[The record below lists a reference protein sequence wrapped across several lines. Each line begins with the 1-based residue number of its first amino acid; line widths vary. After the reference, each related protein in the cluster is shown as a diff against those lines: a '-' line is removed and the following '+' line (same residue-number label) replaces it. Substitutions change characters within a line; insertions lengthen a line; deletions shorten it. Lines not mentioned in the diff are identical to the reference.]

1 MDAAV
6 KNFAVKSIFN
16 AISRTTWHMYVAHTP
31 LNLQVVKCVWLCVR
45 VYNFDFLH
53 SKRLSNYQIVSRA
66 VSIRSQ
72 IAIDCRLV
80 KIGIA
85 PDELEFVV
93 DLLLLKW
100 RSVELTSMSRPR
112 THRNS
117 TNSQLSS
124 EAINSR
130 RITTKQQNENNNLF
144 NSSGIGI
151 NNKYIDTK
159 FNWFCVDRA
168 SCFRAKMSFFVQLFY
183 PLSTCSPLST
193 LLPYDRSFH
202 FSEILCVHK
211 STDASTF
218 ISVCRFHFIE
228 IRIIDLDVL
237 QQKRFVSQSFRSH
250 IKQMPVGR
258 NLNRRSVDQLLEI
271 ISFIII
277 L

>member
-1 MDAAV
+1 MSSRLRCWNHMDAAV

-31 LNLQVVKCVWLCVR
+31 LNLQVVKCMWLCVC

-66 VSIRSQ
+66 VSIRLR

-93 DLLLLKW
+93 VLMLLKW

-124 EAINSR
+124 EMINSR
-130 RITTKQQNENNNLF
+130 RITTKQQNENNNLVD
-144 NSSGIGI
+144 SSGIGI
-151 NNKYIDTK
+151 STNNEYIDTK
-159 FNWFCVDRA
+159 FN
-168 SCFRAKMSFFVQLFY
+168 
-183 PLSTCSPLST
+183 
-193 LLPYDRSFH
+193 
-202 FSEILCVHK
+202 
-211 STDASTF
+211 
-218 ISVCRFHFIE
+218 
-228 IRIIDLDVL
+228 
-237 QQKRFVSQSFRSH
+237 
-250 IKQMPVGR
+250 
-258 NLNRRSVDQLLEI
+258 
-271 ISFIII
+271 
-277 L
+277 